1 MLGNEAFARGAYEAG
16 VKVSSAYPGTPSTE
30 ISENL
35 AKYED
40 IYVEWAPNEKVAYEV
55 ALGSSF
61 SGVRS
66 LASMKH
72 VGVNVAADPMFASS
86 YTGVNGGL
94 VLIVADDPGLYSSQ
108 NEQDTRALARAAKLP
123 VLEPSDSNE
132 AKEYVKFAYDLS
144 ESYDTPVIVRSTT
157 RLSHSQGI
165 VELNDRLEKEDK
177 VYEKNVPKYVMTPA
191 NAKKRHLLVEER
203 ENKLIEDACDFPI
216 NHVEY
221 NDLSI
226 GIITS
231 GIPYQYVKEVL
242 PEASVLKLG
251 MVNPLP
257 RKLIEEFAKKVD
269 KLYIVEELDPIIEE
283 QVKSWGIEAVGKEI
297 FTVQGE
303 YSANLLRKA
312 IKGEKLE
319 IEKANDV
326 PGRPPVLCP
335 GCPHRS
341 TFYVLNKLKM
351 HASGDIGCYTLGAA
365 PPLNVIDT
373 TVGMGASI
381 SGLHGMEKAKGKEY
395 TKNWV
400 AVIGDSTF
408 MHTGINSLMN
418 MVYNKSTATVLILDN
433 STTAMTGA
441 QDNPATGKTLQ
452 GDISYSIDFSAICKA
467 LGIEDVKVVD
477 AFDIK
482 ELENVV
488 KAARNSEQLS
498 VIISKAPCALLD
510 KKITK
515 QYKVD
520 RDACKKC
527 GACLKPGCPAITKLE
542 DGTVTINDTLCNG
555 CGLCANLCRFGA
567 MELVEL

>member
-1 MLGNEAFARGAYEAG
+1 
-16 VKVSSAYPGTPSTE
+16 
-30 ISENL
+30 
-35 AKYED
+35 
-40 IYVEWAPNEKVAYEV
+40 
-55 ALGSSF
+55 
-61 SGVRS
+61 
-66 LASMKH
+66 
-72 VGVNVAADPMFASS
+72 
-86 YTGVNGGL
+86 
-94 VLIVADDPGLYSSQ
+94 
-108 NEQDTRALARAAKLP
+108 
-123 VLEPSDSNE
+123 
-132 AKEYVKFAYDLS
+132 
-144 ESYDTPVIVRSTT
+144 
-157 RLSHSQGI
+157 
-165 VELNDRLEKEDK
+165 
-177 VYEKNVPKYVMTPA
+177 
-191 NAKKRHLLVEER
+191 
-203 ENKLIEDACDFPI
+203 
-216 NHVEY
+216 
-221 NDLSI
+221 
-226 GIITS
+226 
-231 GIPYQYVKEVL
+231 
-242 PEASVLKLG
+242 
-251 MVNPLP
+251 
-257 RKLIEEFAKKVD
+257 
-269 KLYIVEELDPIIEE
+269 
-283 QVKSWGIEAVGKEI
+283 
-297 FTVQGE
+297 
-303 YSANLLRKA
+303 
-312 IKGEKLE
+312 
-319 IEKANDV
+319 
-326 PGRPPVLCP
+326 
-335 GCPHRS
+335 
-341 TFYVLNKLKM
+341 M

-373 TVGMGASI
+373 TVCMGASI